1 MPLLLLIVAFSRPPL
16 FLHPLCSCK
25 TLQSASPEALVR
37 GSWCDFFSLTN
48 LLTLISFLGD
58 LVQLLV
64 SAARKF
70 SCRQNYV
77 PCLEMVETSLPI
89 FSKNGSQSVPLQ
101 VVSLPTGDIWQD
113 AGEGLAQRK
122 AARQTWPWQRH
133 QAKYIRAKPQ
143 SYTALLNP
151 ESLCQIFR
159 RELPQALF

>member
-16 FLHPLCSCK
+16 FFHPLCSCK
-25 TLQSASPEALVR
+25 TLQSASPEALAL

-70 SCRQNYV
+70 SCSFYV
-77 PCLEMVETSLPI
+77 SCLEMVETSLPI

-122 AARQTWPWQRH
+122 AAWQTWPWQCH
-133 QAKYIRAKPQ
+133 QAKYIRGKPW